1 MRRPL
6 RFLRGGVGGN
16 EQLTAI
22 VGSLLIVLLA
32 VEGATLLDL
41 GGLLTVH
48 AFVGM
53 LLVPIVLLKLA
64 STSWRM
70 ARYYLRGEE
79 YTRRGPPHIFLR
91 ALVAPLTVVTT
102 VVLFATGVALL
113 VLGQTEGTVVGLH
126 KAAFILW
133 LPVTAVHVL
142 ARLPRLAGALRQR
155 LVGTAARIAV
165 AGAALATGLVLATLT
180 LPAADHLQ
188 DQMSAY
194 VGIDIG

>member
-1 MRRPL
+1 VRRPL
-6 RFLRGGVGGN
+6 RFLRGGSDGN

-41 GGLLTVH
+41 RGLLTVH

-53 LLVPIVLLKLA
+53 LLVPVVVLKLG
-64 STSWRM
+64 STGWRM

-102 VVLFATGVALL
+102 VVLFATGIALL
-113 VLGQTEGTVVGLH
+113 ALGQTEGTLVGLH

-142 ARLPRLAGALRQR
+142 ARLPRLGDALRQR
-155 LVGTAARIAV
+155 LAGTSARIAIG
-165 AGAALATGLVLATLT
+165 GAALVAGLALATLT

-188 DQMSAY
+188 DEVSAY
-194 VGIDIG
+194 AGIDAA